1 VKVINV
7 CMSLGLVL
15 FLVVS
20 VSCSRESDE
29 TAQVEQQVQV
39 EKPVQESAGD
49 VAERTGQDLIAKGKT
64 LFADTNLG
72 TNGKACS
79 TCHAG
84 GENLAGKAATYPKH
98 VETMQK
104 EVGLDEMVNMCIKGG
119 LEGEPL
125 DMESAELKALS
136 AYLGSL

>member
-1 VKVINV
+1 
-7 CMSLGLVL
+7 MSVGLVL
-15 FLVVS
+15 FLVIS

-39 EKPVQESAGD
+39 NEPVQESTSS
-49 VAERTGQDLIAKGKT
+49 VAEEPDQDLIAKGEA

-98 VETMQK
+98 VKTMQK
-104 EVGLDEMVNMCIKGG
+104 EVGLDEMVNVCIKGG

-125 DMESAELKALS
+125 DTESAELKALS